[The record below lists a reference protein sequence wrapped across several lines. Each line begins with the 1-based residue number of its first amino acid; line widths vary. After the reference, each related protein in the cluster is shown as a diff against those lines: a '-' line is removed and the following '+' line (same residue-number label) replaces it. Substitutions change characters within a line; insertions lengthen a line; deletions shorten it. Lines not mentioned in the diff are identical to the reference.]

1 MSLDGFFDLLCK
13 QSLSKKLHILYLCSW
28 FPNRYV
34 PFLGNFVENHA
45 QSVGKLCRISTLYVR
60 ASKENQ
66 KEKFQ
71 MEEKLQN
78 EIYSLNIY
86 YRDSANPVSK
96 LLRYVEAHF
105 LGIKQIQ
112 EKLGLID
119 GVHLHVIKPAGLIA
133 LLIKWKLGLKYLI
146 TEHSTLYLPENRDKM
161 TWPERILVWLSLKQA
176 SLVTVVSKHL
186 GNEIQKFGPIA
197 ELRVLNNVVDESLF
211 KPANF
216 KENRPFTF
224 IHISTLDEGH
234 KNPKGILRSFS
245 AFMKMNNEARLII
258 LSDGNLEPIKNY
270 ASELGL
276 NSSISF
282 VGPSKAAEVAE
293 YLQKSD
299 CLVLFSNYENMPV
312 VISEAWM
319 CGIPV
324 ISTDVGGISENLKE
338 TNGILVNPKDETALT
353 HAFEKVFSRYKTYS
367 KALIYK
373 EAREKFSSKSIG
385 NDLFGIYSTL
395 FSK

>member
-96 LLRYVEAHF
+96 LWRYVEAHF

-216 KENRPFTF
+216 EENRPFTF

-245 AFMKMNNEARLII
+245 AFKKKNNEAHLII
-258 LSDGNLEPIKNY
+258 LSDGNAEPIKNY

-276 NSSISF
+276 NTSISF

-324 ISTDVGGISENLKE
+324 ISTAVGGISENLKE
-338 TNGILVNPKDETALT
+338 TNGILVNPGDELALT
-353 HAFEKVFSRYKTYS
+353 LALEKVFSTHKTYA

-373 EAREKFSSKSIG
+373 EASEKFSSKSIG